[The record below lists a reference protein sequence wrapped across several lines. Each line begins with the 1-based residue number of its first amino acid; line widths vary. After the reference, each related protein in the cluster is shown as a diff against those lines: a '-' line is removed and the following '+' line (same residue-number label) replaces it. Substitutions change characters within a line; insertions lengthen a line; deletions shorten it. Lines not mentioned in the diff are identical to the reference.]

1 MTDGGSAAA
10 VLRLIGLGV
19 RGRLVAVGVDRTR
32 EAAFK
37 GTLRLAVVASDAS
50 PNSRDKIVP
59 LLKGRGVTMIETAS
73 ADELGR
79 VVGRAATAVVGVL
92 DAKLARGVRAAHRGQ
107 GELGE

>member
-1 MTDGGSAAA
+1 MTDDAA

-32 EAAFK
+32 DAAFK
-37 GTLRLAVVASDAS
+37 GTLRLAIVAVDAS

-59 LLKGRGVTMIETAS
+59 LLQGRGVTMIEIAS

-79 VVGRAATAVVGVL
+79 AVGRASTAVVGVL
-92 DAKLARGVRAAHRGQ
+92 DAKLARGLRVAHRGQ

>member
-1 MTDGGSAAA
+1 MNDGDAAM
-10 VLRLIGLGV
+10 LRLIGLGV
-19 RGRLVAVGVDRTR
+19 RGRLVSVGVDRTR

-37 GTLRLAVVASDAS
+37 GALRLAIVAADAS

-59 LLKGRGVTMIETAS
+59 LLTGRGVTMIQTAS

-79 VVGRAATAVVGVL
+79 AVGRAATAVVGIL

-107 GELGE
+107 GDIG

>member
-1 MTDGGSAAA
+1 MMDGDTAM
-10 VLRLIGLGV
+10 LRLIGLGM
-19 RGRLVAVGVDRTR
+19 RGRLVSVGVDRTR

-37 GTLRLAVVASDAS
+37 GTLRLAIVASDAAS
-50 PNSRDKIVP
+50 NSRDKIVP
-59 LLKGRGVTMIETAS
+59 LLTGRGVTMIQTAS

-79 VVGRAATAVVGVL
+79 AVGRAATAVVGIL

>member
-1 MTDGGSAAA
+1 MIDRGAA
-10 VLRLIGLGV
+10 VLRLIGLGL

-37 GTLRLAVVASDAS
+37 GTLRLAIVASDAS

-59 LLKGRGVTMIETAS
+59 LLTGRGVTMIETAS
-73 ADELGR
+73 SDELGR
-79 VVGRAATAVVGVL
+79 VVGRSATAVVGVL

-107 GELGE
+107 GETG

>member
-1 MTDGGSAAA
+1 M
-10 VLRLIGLGV
+10 
-19 RGRLVAVGVDRTR
+19 RGRLVVVGVDRTR

-59 LLKGRGVTMIETAS
+59 LLEGRGVTMIETAA

-79 VVGRAATAVVGVL
+79 AVGRTATAVVGVL

-107 GELGE
+107 GETG

>member
-1 MTDGGSAAA
+1 MTDSGSA
-10 VLRLIGLGV
+10 VLRLVGLGM
-19 RGRLVAVGVDRTR
+19 RARLVSVGVDRTR

-37 GTLRLAVVASDAS
+37 GSLRLAIVASDAS

-59 LLKGRGVTMIETAS
+59 LLNGRGVTMIETAS

-92 DAKLARGVRAAHRGQ
+92 DAKLARGVRAAHGDR
-107 GELGE
+107 ENLGE

>member
-1 MTDGGSAAA
+1 MSDGDTAM
-10 VLRLIGLGV
+10 LRLIGLGV
-19 RGRLVAVGVDRTR
+19 RGRLVSVGVDRTR

-37 GTLRLAVVASDAS
+37 GTLRLAIVAADAS

-59 LLKGRGVTMIETAS
+59 LMIGRGITMIQTAS

-79 VVGRAATAVVGVL
+79 AVGRAATAVVGIL

-107 GELGE
+107 GETG

>member
-1 MTDGGSAAA
+1 MTDDGAA

-19 RGRLVAVGVDRTR
+19 RGRLVVVGVDRTR
-32 EAAFK
+32 EAAIK
-37 GTLRLAVVASDAS
+37 GALRLAIVAADAS

-59 LLKGRGVTMIETAS
+59 LLNGRGITMIQTAS

-79 VVGRAATAVVGVL
+79 AVGRTATAVVGVL

-107 GELGE
+107 GETG

>member
-1 MTDGGSAAA
+1 MSENGAL
-10 VLRLIGLGV
+10 LRLIGLGV

-37 GTLRLAVVASDAS
+37 GTLRLAIIAADAS

-59 LLKGRGVTMIETAS
+59 LLNGRGITMIEIAS

-79 VVGRAATAVVGVL
+79 AVGRAATAVVGVL
-92 DAKLARGVRAAHRGQ
+92 DAKLARGVRDAHRGQ
-107 GELGE
+107 GETG

>member
-1 MTDGGSAAA
+1 MSGEVSAI
-10 VLRLIGLGV
+10 LRLVGLGM

-37 GTLRLAVVASDAS
+37 GTLRLAIVASDAS

-59 LLKGRGVTMIETAS
+59 LLSGRGVSMIETPS
-73 ADELGR
+73 ADDLGR

-92 DAKLARGVRAAHRGQ
+92 DAKLARGIRAAHRGQ
-107 GELGE
+107 GDIG

>member
-1 MTDGGSAAA
+1 MKNDGAA
-10 VLRLIGLGV
+10 VLRLLGLGL

-59 LLKGRGVTMIETAS
+59 LLKGRGVTMIDTPS
-73 ADELGR
+73 ADDLGR
-79 VVGRAATAVVGVL
+79 AVGRAATAVVGVL